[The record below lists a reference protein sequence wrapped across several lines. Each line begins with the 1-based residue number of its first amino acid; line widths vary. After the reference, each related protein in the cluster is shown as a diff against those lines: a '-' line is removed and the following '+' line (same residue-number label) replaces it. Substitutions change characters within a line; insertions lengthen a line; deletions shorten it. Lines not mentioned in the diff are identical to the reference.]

1 MSPVRVPSGDRLL
14 EYGVPGHPL
23 VVVVHDWYGRLPGL
37 VDYASALA
45 EQGFHVQ
52 VPDFYNGWAT
62 DDEHEAEVL
71 LDKLELLPSVDAIE
85 ALVQQARSHGTRRV
99 AVVGFS
105 MGGWLALSHATGGS
119 VDAVVAYYATLGE
132 LEHRIVPCPVQLH
145 FAQDD
150 AWEENGDPDSFVA
163 RLEDDGTTTV
173 RYDYPGTVHSF
184 ANASIAAKFNATA
197 AALAF
202 ARTATFLDRQLAG

>member
-1 MSPVRVPSGDRLL
+1 MRIPSGDRPL

-37 VDYASALA
+37 ADYGAALA
-45 EQGFHVQ
+45 EQGFHVL

-62 DDEHEAEVL
+62 DDEQEAEAL
-71 LDKLELLPSVDAIE
+71 LDKLELLPSIDAIE
-85 ALVQQARSHGTRRV
+85 ALVQRARSEGTRRV

-105 MGGWLALSHATGGS
+105 MGGWLALSHATGGT

-132 LEHRIVPCPVQLH
+132 QEHRIVPCPVQLH
-145 FAQDD
+145 FAEDD
-150 AWEENGDPDSFVA
+150 AWEVNGDPDSFVA

-173 RYDYPGTVHSF
+173 RYDYPGTGHSF
-184 ANASIAAKFNATA
+184 ANASIPAKFNATA

-202 ARTATFLDRQLAG
+202 ARTASFLDRQLAG